1 MFGRTR
7 YIDWAYRL
15 YGKVDF
21 DLASSGIPVAKWSEL
36 GVPVPEI
43 DDPSGY
49 LRFRESIAHYN
60 QVDVAE
66 VAPALGTSGAIF
78 LAYASV
84 LSPGDEVLVERPSYE
99 PLIRAAEGLGAVVRH
114 FYRRAE
120 DGFRIDPESVAA
132 CVGPRTRVIAV
143 TNLHNPSG
151 VRIDDRTLAELALVA
166 EASGA
171 YLLVDE
177 VYAPFDDLAD
187 DGVFRG
193 SARKLAKNVIA
204 IGSLT
209 KCYGLGM
216 QRLGWLLADPEVIE
230 RTEAATI
237 AMCGHFPLAH
247 ACLGAA
253 AFPAVPTL
261 SRRAKSLFAG
271 KRAIAEEW
279 TRAQP
284 NVSWSAPTSGLYGLV
299 TVKGK
304 GDLTKDIEALA
315 EKSGVLV
322 GAGAFFGVPNGF
334 RLSWATLPADRFRQ
348 GLSLLA
354 PLVA

>member
-15 YGKVDF
+15 YGTVEL
-21 DLASSGIPVAKWSEL
+21 DLASSGIPVARWSEL
-36 GVPVPEI
+36 GIPVPDV
-43 DDPSGY
+43 DDPTGY
-49 LRFRESIAHYN
+49 PRFRQAIATYN

-84 LSPGDEVLVERPSYE
+84 LSPGDEVLVESPAYE
-99 PLIRAAEGLGAVVRH
+99 PLVRAAEGLGATVRH
-114 FYRRAE
+114 FERRAE
-120 DGFRIDPESVAA
+120 DGFRVDPERVAA

-143 TNLHNPSG
+143 TNLHNPTG
-151 VRIDDRTLAELALVA
+151 VRIPDRTLAELALVA
-166 EASGA
+166 EARGA

-177 VYAPFDDLAD
+177 VYAPFDDLAE
-187 DGVFRG
+187 DGIFRG

-216 QRLGWLLADPEVIE
+216 QRFGWILAEPELQPSI
-230 RTEAATI
+230 EAATI
-237 AMCGHFPLAH
+237 AMCGHFPLVH

-253 AFPAVPTL
+253 AFTAVPAL
-261 SRRAKSLFAG
+261 SRRAKALFTG
-271 KRAIAEEW
+271 KREIAEAW
-279 TRAQP
+279 SRTQP
-284 NVSWSAPTSGLYGLV
+284 NVSWSAPTSGLYGFV

-348 GLSLLA
+348 GLERLA